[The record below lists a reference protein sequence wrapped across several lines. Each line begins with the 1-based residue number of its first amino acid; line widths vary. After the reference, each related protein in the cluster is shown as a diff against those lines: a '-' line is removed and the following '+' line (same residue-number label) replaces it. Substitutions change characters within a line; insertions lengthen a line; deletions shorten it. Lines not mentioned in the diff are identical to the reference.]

1 MAAFRATRWPSE
13 DIPQGVAWEVPQG
26 DAETYTL
33 VFLYRLSWELPK
45 YSSVRVNG
53 VCIGE
58 QFVRMI
64 WRITGVLSGTFEP
77 KSKRSSSCVVL
88 VVLLSHTTD
97 AMLPTTLAPVQR
109 ATWVWWG
116 SSPGTQLNS

>member
-13 DIPQGVAWEVPQG
+13 DNPLCAPWEMPQGE
-26 DAETYTL
+26 AETHTL
-33 VFLYRLSWELPK
+33 VFLPRLSRELPK

-58 QFVRMI
+58 QFVRRI

-88 VVLLSHTTD
+88 AELLSHTMG
-97 AMLPTTLAPVQR
+97 AMLPDTVVPVQK
-109 ATWVWWG
+109 ATRGGVG
-116 SSPGTQLNS
+116 E